1 LSPGWKWGLTIWMIS
16 NSAILIYLVM
26 K

>member
-16 NSAILIYLVM
+16 ISIILIYLVM